1 MRGERCFATK
11 EGALEFHAGLMATI
25 QKAGGAEELL
35 ELINKAGDEDGEG
48 QDGANLVERTAMKQK
63 ISDSRQTTTS
73 EVLDLGRFTAC
84 WADDTSEELRWRGG

>member
-1 MRGERCFATK
+1 
-11 EGALEFHAGLMATI
+11 
-25 QKAGGAEELL
+25 
-35 ELINKAGDEDGEG
+35 
-48 QDGANLVERTAMKQK
+48 VERTAMKQK